1 MELSA
6 TEKRNRPVR
15 PEGRRVFHPALRNLS
30 PLILVSA
37 LALSGCGDKPP
48 QPAAAAPPPVTV
60 AQPVKRTVTDWDE
73 FTGRFEALEEVQVR
87 ARVGG
92 FVNTVEFRD
101 GAIVRAGDLLYT
113 IDSRPFEA
121 VAAQAEGQLADSRA
135 KVELAKRELDRA
147 LNLVQT
153 SAVSEQTVDQR
164 RQALQA
170 AHAAEMQADGALKAA
185 KLNIEFTHVLA
196 PMTGRVGRHLVS
208 PGNLVQGSEGNATL
222 LTSIV
227 TLDPIYIYF
236 DVDEATYLKN
246 NRLWFEGKRP
256 SSRDTPNPVEVA
268 LTGEDKPSKEGKMD
282 FLDNRL
288 DVSTGTL
295 RSRAIIP
302 NKDFS
307 ILPGQFG
314 RVRLIGSSPY
324 EALLLPDTAIATDQ
338 SRKIVFV
345 VKDDNTVEARAVKL
359 GPLDEGLRVVREGL
373 KAEDRVI
380 VDGIQRARVGA
391 KVTPQTR
398 AGRWQVMNL
407 GRLSI
412 NQPILAMVL
421 SIVLLIVGAIAY
433 TTLPVSEYPQVVPPT
448 VVVTTQYPGATAQT
462 VSDTVAAP
470 IEQEINGVEDMLY
483 LYSQAT
489 SNGNLT
495 ITVTFKLGTDLD
507 KAQVLVQNRV
517 AIAQPRLPE
526 EVQRNGVVTRKN
538 SPDILMVVF
547 MLSPDDSFDQ
557 LYISNYALLQVRD
570 ELLRLDGIGDIQ
582 MFGARDYSMRLWLDP
597 DRIATLGT
605 DLGRGDRC
613 DPRAKPAD
621 HGRADRRAADRRPRI
636 PAQSH
641 LHRPAERSEAVRG
654 HRGQGRRRRPH
665 GAAA

>member
-1 MELSA
+1 M
-6 TEKRNRPVR
+6 
-15 PEGRRVFHPALRNLS
+15 HPSFRSLS
-30 PLILVSA
+30 PLILGSA

-48 QPAAAAPPPVTV
+48 QPAAAAPPSVTV

-147 LNLVQT
+147 LSLVQT
-153 SAVSEQTVDQR
+153 SAVSEQVVDQR

-196 PMTGRVGRHLVS
+196 PMTGRVSRHLVS
-208 PGNLVQGSEGNATL
+208 PGNLVQGSEGSATL

-268 LTGEDKPSKEGKMD
+268 LTGESKPSKEGKMD

-345 VKDDNTVEARAVKL
+345 VKDDNTVEARPVQL

-391 KVTPQTR
+391 KVTPQTAP
-398 AGRWQVMNL
+398 AG
-407 GRLSI
+407 GKS
-412 NQPILAMVL
+412 
-421 SIVLLIVGAIAY
+421 
-433 TTLPVSEYPQVVPPT
+433 
-448 VVVTTQYPGATAQT
+448 
-462 VSDTVAAP
+462 
-470 IEQEINGVEDMLY
+470 
-483 LYSQAT
+483 
-489 SNGNLT
+489 
-495 ITVTFKLGTDLD
+495 
-507 KAQVLVQNRV
+507 
-517 AIAQPRLPE
+517 
-526 EVQRNGVVTRKN
+526 
-538 SPDILMVVF
+538 
-547 MLSPDDSFDQ
+547 
-557 LYISNYALLQVRD
+557 
-570 ELLRLDGIGDIQ
+570 
-582 MFGARDYSMRLWLDP
+582 
-597 DRIATLGT
+597 
-605 DLGRGDRC
+605 
-613 DPRAKPAD
+613 
-621 HGRADRRAADRRPRI
+621 
-636 PAQSH
+636 
-641 LHRPAERSEAVRG
+641 
-654 HRGQGRRRRPH
+654 
-665 GAAA
+665 